1 METLKQVSEKAFH
14 FLNRNEKQSSCLNC
28 IGNPF
33 PDIDFED
40 KAVVDNFL
48 ENDIF
53 PRLDKMLQQPNP
65 TLRKKTLILLRG
77 YCTLD
82 DSVIPYSTIIKCGLI
97 NRILPFF

>member
-28 IGNPF
+28 VSNLRPFHLQIGNPF

-48 ENDIF
+48 ENDIV
-53 PRLDKMLQQPNP
+53 LD
-65 TLRKKTLILLRG
+65 G
-77 YCTLD
+77 
-82 DSVIPYSTIIKCGLI
+82 
-97 NRILPFF
+97 